1 MPAFAPTSLPP
12 CVPVPLPAFEDNYI
26 WALAGGDGTALV
38 VDPGDPAPV
47 LAAMA
52 EGLRPVAIL
61 VTHHHNDHID
71 GLAALAAAVPGI
83 EILAPHDER
92 IPLATRRVDDG
103 DRFHA
108 AGIGFETLAV
118 PGHTRSHVAFH
129 AGNVGEA
136 PLLFCGDTLFS
147 LGCGRLF
154 EGTPAQMLA
163 SLDRLAALPGDTRV
177 CCTHEYTWSNAAFAL
192 VVDPDNAALQARA
205 EAIRDLRARLQP
217 TLPVTLAEERA
228 TNPFLRCDDPTIRA
242 AIATRLGRPP
252 VDRVETFAALREWK
266 NVFRA

>member
-1 MPAFAPTSLPP
+1 MPAFASTPLPP
-12 CVPVPLPAFEDNYI
+12 CVPIPLPAFEDNYI
-26 WALAGGDGTALV
+26 WTLAGGDGDALV

-47 LAAMA
+47 LAAMT
-52 EGLRPVAIL
+52 EGLRLVAIL
-61 VTHHHNDHID
+61 VTHHHNDHIG
-71 GLAALAAAVPGI
+71 GLAALAAAAPGI
-83 EILAPHDER
+83 EIIAPHDER
-92 IPLATRRVDDG
+92 IPLATRRVADG
-103 DRFHA
+103 DRVRV
-108 AGIGFETLAV
+108 AGIDFDTLAV

-129 AGNVGEA
+129 AADVGGA

-177 CCTHEYTWSNAAFAL
+177 CCTHEYTRSNAAFAL

-205 EAIRDLRARLQP
+205 QAVSDLRERLQP
-217 TLPVTLAEERA
+217 TLPVALGEERA
-228 TNPFLRCDDPTIRA
+228 TNPFLRCDDPAIHA
-242 AIATRLGRPP
+242 AMSRRLGHPP

-266 NVFRA
+266 NVFRG